1 MGLFSGIGIAS
12 FMLLVSGLITTSS
25 LVTGV
30 IYSFNK
36 FEDYSCGKLNYGI
49 LIGVATLIPLLFN
62 FMLYAISCI
71 KKISLILPLFLVMC
85 SSALNIYFTDNLSHK
100 CLDRI
105 KKIIQS
111 YVILHLFYCR
121 ATFNYY
127 FNNGFILCCEVIM
140 TLFYNAKIY

>member
-1 MGLFSGIGIAS
+1 MGLFSGIGIAG

-49 LIGVATLIPLLFN
+49 LIGVATLLPLLLN

-71 KKISLILPLFLVMC
+71 KKISLILPLFLVVC
-85 SSALNIYFTDNLSHK
+85 SGGLNIYLIDNLTND
-100 CLDRI
+100 CLDHYRSEERRVG
-105 KKIIQS
+105 KE
-111 YVILHLFYCR
+111 CR
-121 ATFNYY
+121 SRWSPYH
-127 FNNGFILCCEVIM
+127 
-140 TLFYNAKIY
+140 

>member
-1 MGLFSGIGIAS
+1 MGLFSGIGIAG

-30 IYSFNK
+30 IYCFNK

-49 LIGVATLIPLLFN
+49 LIGVATLLPLLFN

-85 SSALNIYFTDNLSHK
+85 SSAINIYLTDNLSHK
-100 CLDRI
+100 CLDHYKEDNPKLWSFYI
-105 KKIIQS
+105 YFIVAQLSII
-111 YVILHLFYCR
+111 ILTMVLFS
-121 ATFNYY
+121 
-127 FNNGFILCCEVIM
+127 V
-140 TLFYNAKIY
+140 AK